1 MLKRH
6 GGGDGGVSKNGDERR
21 SKCDVERR
29 GLAGSAAKTMGRDEQ
44 RRAASHSDAACHDR
58 RGRSE
63 ELGSGW
69 YDPQFF
75 SLDGVSLNLPC

>member
-1 MLKRH
+1 MLKRR
-6 GGGDGGVSKNGDERR
+6 GGGGGVSKNGDERR

-69 YDPQFF
+69 YEFF
-75 SLDGVSLNLPC
+75 SLADVSRNLPC